1 MKSIKTLLES
11 KSALQQIVA
20 ATPEETVLSA
30 LKKMAAANVGALLV
44 MNGDKLVGILSER
57 DYARKVALADRVS
70 RDTPVA
76 DIMTSKV
83 CYVTPEHT
91 VDQCL
96 AIISEGRFRHLPVLD
111 GNQRVVGVI
120 SIGDL
125 VAAKMA
131 EQEFIIEQ
139 LEHYIAS

>member
-1 MKSIKTLLES
+1 MKSIKTLLDS

-44 MNGDKLVGILSER
+44 MSGDKLVGILSER

-76 DIMTSKV
+76 EIMTSKV
-83 CYVTPEHT
+83 CYVTPEHS

-111 GNQRVVGVI
+111 ANQKVVGVI